1 MKEEVFIDIHT
12 HRWPPEGPWSVCC
25 VPPARLAEVLAA
37 RGGGVGGHPR
47 FSSGVHP
54 WQAAD
59 AGADGALAL
68 LEQWADDP
76 RVAAIGECGLDKYA
90 PAPLARQLD
99 VFARQARLAER
110 AGKPLVVHCV
120 GRVAELLA
128 LRRRIRP
135 AQAWVVHGFRG
146 KPQLAEELLR
156 AGCALSFGER
166 FNPASVR
173 ATPLERLFVET
184 DESALPIADIYAR
197 VAGAKGCLPADLARA
212 GARLL
217 SEAASPSPSRGGDV
231 DYFIGKGNSKPPLGG
246 WG

>member
-1 MKEEVFIDIHT
+1 M
-12 HRWPPEGPWSVCC
+12 CC

-47 FSSGVHP
+47 FSAGVHP

-90 PAPLARQLD
+90 PAPLARQLE
-99 VFARQARLAER
+99 VLERQAWLAER
-110 AGKPLVVHCV
+110 VGKPLVVHCV
-120 GRVAELLA
+120 GRVAELVA
-128 LRRRIRP
+128 LRRSIRP

-146 KPQLAEELLR
+146 KPQLAGELLG

-184 DESALPIADIYAR
+184 DESPLPIVEVYAR
-197 VAGAKGCLPADLARA
+197 VAGAKGCPPADLARA

-217 SEAASPSPSRGGDV
+217 
-231 DYFIGKGNSKPPLGG
+231 PPTP
-246 WG
+246 

>member
-90 PAPLARQLD
+90 PAPLARQLE
-99 VFARQARLAER
+99 VLERQAWLAER
-110 AGKPLVVHCV
+110 VGKPLVVHCV
-120 GRVAELLA
+120 GRGPSWWPCAGA
-128 LRRRIRP
+128 SAPRRRGWCTASGASRS
-135 AQAWVVHGFRG
+135 WRG
-146 KPQLAEELLR
+146 SCSGR
-156 AGCALSFGER
+156 
-166 FNPASVR
+166 
-173 ATPLERLFVET
+173 
-184 DESALPIADIYAR
+184 
-197 VAGAKGCLPADLARA
+197 
-212 GARLL
+212 GARCR
-217 SEAASPSPSRGGDV
+217 SGSGSTPRACVPRRWNASSWRRTKAPCP
-231 DYFIGKGNSKPPLGG
+231 
-246 WG
+246 

>member
-1 MKEEVFIDIHT
+1 MKEDVFIDIHT

-47 FSSGVHP
+47 FSAGVHP

-59 AGADGALAL
+59 AGADGDLAL

-90 PAPLARQLD
+90 PAPLARQLE
-99 VFARQARLAER
+99 VFGRQAWLAER
-110 AGKPLVVHCV
+110 VGKPLVVHCV
-120 GRVAELLA
+120 GRVAELVA
-128 LRRRIRP
+128 LRRSIRP

-146 KPQLAEELLR
+146 KPQLAGELLG

-184 DESALPIADIYAR
+184 DESPLPIVEVYAR
-197 VAGAKGCLPADLARA
+197 VAGAKGCPPAHLARA
-212 GARLL
+212 GVKLLRL
-217 SEAASPSPSRGGDV
+217 R
-231 DYFIGKGNSKPPLGG
+231 PPQAPPEEGMLPPTP
-246 WG
+246 

>member
-59 AGADGALAL
+59 AGADGDLAL

-90 PAPLARQLD
+90 PAPLARQLE
-99 VFARQARLAER
+99 VLERQAWLAER
-110 AGKPLVVHCV
+110 VGKPLVVHCV
-120 GRVAELLA
+120 GRVAERGLA
-128 LRRRIRP
+128 
-135 AQAWVVHGFRG
+135 A
-146 KPQLAEELLR
+146 
-156 AGCALSFGER
+156 
-166 FNPASVR
+166 
-173 ATPLERLFVET
+173 
-184 DESALPIADIYAR
+184 
-197 VAGAKGCLPADLARA
+197 ARA
-212 GARLL
+212 GRALCIPSPDMRAFYL
-217 SEAASPSPSRGGDV
+217 AASGASRSWRGSCSGR
-231 DYFIGKGNSKPPLGG
+231 GARCRSGSGSTPRACAPRRWNASSWRRTKAPCP
-246 WG
+246 